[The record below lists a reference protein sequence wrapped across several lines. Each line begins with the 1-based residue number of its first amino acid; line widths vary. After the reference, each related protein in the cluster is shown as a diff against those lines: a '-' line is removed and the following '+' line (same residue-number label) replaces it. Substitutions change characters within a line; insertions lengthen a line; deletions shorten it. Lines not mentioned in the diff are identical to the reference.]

1 MTESTTLTATATAT
15 APPAPDSATGTAAQD
30 DGWSLVVDAPA
41 ANTSVP
47 VPLTICYLATGP
59 TREPALELNVEATPQ
74 NGGASATATVAIAPG
89 RGAASVNL
97 GSAASGVVDLRVEL
111 VLDGVPVA
119 GAAALIES
127 VSLTPGAPRQVCA

>member
-1 MTESTTLTATATAT
+1 MTESTTLTVT
-15 APPAPDSATGTAAQD
+15 APPAPDSATGTVAQH

-41 ANTSVP
+41 ADTSVP

-59 TREPALELNVEATPQ
+59 TREPALELRVEAAPQ

-89 RGAASVNL
+89 RGAALVDL
-97 GSAASGVVDLRVEL
+97 GSGVSGVVDLRVEL

-119 GAAALIES
+119 GAAALVES
-127 VSLTPGAPRQVCA
+127 VSLSPGAPRQVCA